1 MNSRTPPYSYTD
13 FSSDFFVFRF
23 ERLIVHRGNE
33 EKKKKEKEKRDNLRG
48 GSEE

>member
-33 EKKKKEKEKRDNLRG
+33 EKKKEKEKRDNLRG